1 MYYKITNGSVF
12 LYDKTI
18 LESINIEIKKND
30 KVAIIGRNGS
40 GKSTLLKALVD
51 NTILSE
57 GIDDTKFNIVKN
69 NVKSI
74 GYLEQFSFDD
84 SKETL
89 IEVILKCYDSVVK
102 LEEKIKKLESKNSLS
117 ASDTYNYMNMLEEFK
132 VIGGYLYKKEYS
144 LALKKFGFNDSDYH
158 KKISEF
164 SGGEK
169 TKIAILT
176 LVLGKPDLLILDEP
190 TNHLD
195 IKAINWLEDYLKNYK
210 TSLVIVSHDRYFMN
224 KIVNKIYEIEYGS
237 TVVYQGNYDYFLEEK
252 KNRYAKMLK
261 DYEIAQSEI
270 KRLQR
275 IADRFRYKP
284 SKASMAMAKLKQ
296 IERIKKEMTEKPREE
311 NTKTIKIKTKE
322 FVKSGL
328 NVLTLKDLVVG
339 YDKPLGTISLEV
351 NRGDALG
358 IIGDNGC
365 GKSTL
370 LKTLVGMVKP
380 ISGEYSFG
388 SKVSIGYFSQNL
400 ETLDNN
406 NSVYEE
412 FSQNFS
418 ELNDFEIRSYLATFM
433 FYESDI
439 NKKVEVLSGGE
450 KVRLELAKII
460 YRNPNVLILDEPT
473 NHLDI
478 IIKETLE
485 SILKKYQGTI
495 LAVSHDRYFLS
506 EVATSILEFKNGEA
520 SYYNLGYQEYLDK
533 TKSLEENKEEQK
545 ICKKAKP
552 LKNNSSA
559 KLESLIT
566 KKEEE
571 LETLKSSLFLESVYS
586 DLENLREV
594 EDKIKNMEEELN
606 KLMEELLQ

>member
-1 MYYKITNGSVF
+1 M
-12 LYDKTI
+12 
-18 LESINIEIKKND
+18 
-30 KVAIIGRNGS
+30 
-40 GKSTLLKALVD
+40 
-51 NTILSE
+51 
-57 GIDDTKFNIVKN
+57 
-69 NVKSI
+69 
-74 GYLEQFSFDD
+74 
-84 SKETL
+84 
-89 IEVILKCYDSVVK
+89 
-102 LEEKIKKLESKNSLS
+102 
-117 ASDTYNYMNMLEEFK
+117 
-132 VIGGYLYKKEYS
+132 
-144 LALKKFGFNDSDYH
+144 
-158 KKISEF
+158 
-164 SGGEK
+164 
-169 TKIAILT
+169 
-176 LVLGKPDLLILDEP
+176 
-190 TNHLD
+190 
-195 IKAINWLEDYLKNYK
+195 
-210 TSLVIVSHDRYFMN
+210 
-224 KIVNKIYEIEYGS
+224 
-237 TVVYQGNYDYFLEEK
+237 
-252 KNRYAKMLK
+252 
-261 DYEIAQSEI
+261 
-270 KRLQR
+270 
-275 IADRFRYKP
+275 
-284 SKASMAMAKLKQ
+284 
-296 IERIKKEMTEKPREE
+296 
-311 NTKTIKIKTKE
+311 
-322 FVKSGL
+322 
-328 NVLTLKDLVVG
+328 
-339 YDKPLGTISLEV
+339 
-351 NRGDALG
+351 
-358 IIGDNGC
+358 
-365 GKSTL
+365 
-370 LKTLVGMVKP
+370 KP

-406 NSVYEE
+406 NPVYEE